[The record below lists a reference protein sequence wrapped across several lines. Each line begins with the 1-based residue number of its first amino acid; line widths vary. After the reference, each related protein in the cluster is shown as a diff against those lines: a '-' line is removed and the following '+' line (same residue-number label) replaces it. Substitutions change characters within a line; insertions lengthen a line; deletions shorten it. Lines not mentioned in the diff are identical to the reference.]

1 MAVDWQFFAFLVLS
15 VIEIAS
21 SVLVVTAKRL
31 VRAAFWLGVSLVT
44 IGALY
49 LVLQAE
55 FVFLIQIIVYAGA
68 VPVLFLFGIMLTRR
82 KIMEEVTE
90 PPESGPGGSS

>member
-1 MAVDWQFFAFLVLS
+1 VAVDWQFLAFLVLS
-15 VIEIAS
+15 AIEIAS
-21 SVLVVTAKRL
+21 ALLVVTAKKL
-31 VRAAFWLGVSLVT
+31 VHAVFWLGVSLVT
-44 IGALY
+44 IGGLY

-90 PPESGPGGSS
+90 PTEPRPGEPS